1 MVSFIVRMRFAPED
15 RENISDILRQLALAS
30 RQEPG
35 CVSYVPH
42 TVEDDPSVVVI
53 YEQYRDRAAS
63 EFHRT
68 TPHFKKFAVGG
79 LVSAHARARGGESDG
94 VVRLRMTAVFHGLQ
108 STPRGIAFNPE
119 NCHSGVLN
127 FD

>member
-15 RENISDILRQLALAS
+15 RESVADMLRELALAS

-42 TVEDDPSVVVI
+42 TVEDNPNEVVI
-53 YEQYRDRAAS
+53 YEQYKDRAAH

-79 LVSAHARARGGESDG
+79 LYQL
-94 VVRLRMTAVFHGLQ
+94 LRERDVENLTAVG
-108 STPRGIAFNPE
+108 
-119 NCHSGVLN
+119 
-127 FD
+127 

>member
-1 MVSFIVRMRFAPED
+1 MVSFIVRMRFAAED
-15 RENISDILRQLALAS
+15 RENVSDILRQLALAS

-42 TVEDDPSVVVI
+42 TVEDDPTMVVI

-63 EFHRT
+63 DFHRT

-79 LVSAHARARGGESDG
+79 LFPADAGARGRESDG
-94 VVRLRMTAVFHGLQ
+94 GVFLKLSDGCHHILQGALRSTAKTVTLKFQ
-108 STPRGIAFNPE
+108 F
-119 NCHSGVLN
+119 
-127 FD
+127 

>member
-1 MVSFIVRMRFAPED
+1 MFSFTVRMTFDQAD
-15 RENISDILRQLALAS
+15 RDGIEEILRHLSAAS

-42 TVEDDPSVVVI
+42 TVEDDPAVVVI

-79 LVSAHARARGGESDG
+79 LFQLMREREVEN
-94 VVRLRMTAVFHGLQ
+94 LTAV
-108 STPRGIAFNPE
+108 
-119 NCHSGVLN
+119 V
-127 FD
+127 

>member
-15 RENISDILRQLALAS
+15 RETVSDMLRELALAS

-42 TVEDDPSVVVI
+42 TVEDDPIVVVI
-53 YEQYRDRAAS
+53 YEQYRDRAAA

-68 TPHFKKFAVGG
+68 TPHFKKFAVAGIYQ
-79 LVSAHARARGGESDG
+79 L
-94 VVRLRMTAVFHGLQ
+94 LRERELENLTAV
-108 STPRGIAFNPE
+108 
-119 NCHSGVLN
+119 V
-127 FD
+127 

>member
-1 MVSFIVRMRFAPED
+1 MVSFIVRMRFAAED
-15 RENISDILRQLALAS
+15 RDNVNDILRQLAEAS

-35 CVSYVPH
+35 CVTYIPH
-42 TVEDDPSVVVI
+42 TVEDDPAVVVI

-79 LVSAHARARGGESDG
+79 LYQLMRQREVEN
-94 VVRLRMTAVFHGLQ
+94 LTAV
-108 STPRGIAFNPE
+108 
-119 NCHSGVLN
+119 V
-127 FD
+127 

>member
-15 RENISDILRQLALAS
+15 RETVSDMLRELALAS

-42 TVEDDPSVVVI
+42 TVEDDPNVVVI
-53 YEQYRDRAAS
+53 YEQYRDRAAA

-68 TPHFKKFAVGG
+68 TPHFKKFSVAGIYQ
-79 LVSAHARARGGESDG
+79 L
-94 VVRLRMTAVFHGLQ
+94 LRERELENLTAV
-108 STPRGIAFNPE
+108 
-119 NCHSGVLN
+119 V
-127 FD
+127 

>member
-15 RENISDILRQLALAS
+15 RESVSDMLRELALAS
-30 RQEPG
+30 RQEAG

-42 TVEDDPSVVVI
+42 TVEDDPNVVVI

-68 TPHFKKFAVGG
+68 TPHFKKFAVAGIYQ
-79 LVSAHARARGGESDG
+79 L
-94 VVRLRMTAVFHGLQ
+94 LRQREVENLTAV
-108 STPRGIAFNPE
+108 
-119 NCHSGVLN
+119 V
-127 FD
+127 